1 MLVKNKARVRKKWLL
16 ILLGAMLI
24 IILVFR
30 ELVFEAGDTIRIKH
44 IQSIAT
50 SIRANALGQAESD
63 RYFYP
68 THASLLK
75 SLGQSH
81 FKIPEPYGNICYF
94 VGTVQNKEKGTSDF
108 VVLSWGTETSTLNPK
123 IPGVI
128 FETSSE
134 IIKNTLQVLS
144 PTIDSDHFACK
155 QNKSIPWKRDM
166 SSLLRLR
173 LFPTHWLK
181 INEHQQVCIAITDQ
195 KMPANLATC
204 LPEQD

>member
-1 MLVKNKARVRKKWLL
+1 MLIKNKARVRKKWLF
-16 ILLGAMLI
+16 IFLGAMILLI
-24 IILVFR
+24 LIFR
-30 ELVFEAGDTIRIKH
+30 QLVFETGDTIRINH

-50 SIRANALGQAESD
+50 SIRANALGKAEID

-68 THASLLK
+68 THMSLFQ

-81 FKIPEPYGNICYF
+81 FKIPKPYGNICYF

-108 VVLSWGTETSTLNPK
+108 VVLSWGTEMSTLNPK

-134 IIKNTLQVLS
+134 IIKNTMQVLS
-144 PTIDSDHFACK
+144 PTIDASHFACK
-155 QNKSIPWKRDM
+155 QNKSIPWKKDM
-166 SSLLRLR
+166 SALLKLQ

-181 INEHQQVCIAITDQ
+181 INEKQQVCIGITDQ
-195 KMPANLATC
+195 KMPENMAEC
-204 LPEQD
+204 LPEK